1 MRGKERKGG
10 EKGEGR
16 GEGREGEKGRE
27 KVNHNLENKVVTV
40 SIFKDVK
47 ENMNTRREQ
56 MVVQ

>member
-1 MRGKERKGG
+1 MGG

-16 GEGREGEKGRE
+16 GEGREEEKGKE
-27 KVNHNLENKVVTV
+27 KVNHNLENKVVIV